1 MMSPGAICRRAVRD
15 RLADPVAGWNALIR
29 AIAEEHGAP
38 SALGLD
44 FGATGNVESALRD
57 PDDIDTHPSL
67 SNLILSIGVQRI
79 EERPGSQTFVTF
91 AGIVEV
97 VLQFLYRHEAGEDYQ
112 FDALVES
119 TEFAADAIEECAL
132 RVLNAP
138 GAIYPGITPLRAFAC
153 ERGPAEPLQDGI
165 RKPILIQLQFEVTL

>member
-15 RLADPVAGWNALIR
+15 RLADPVTGWNALIR

-38 SALGLD
+38 STLALD
-44 FGATGNVESALRD
+44 FGATGNVESALRN
-57 PDDIDTHPSL
+57 PDDVDTHPTP

-79 EERPGSQTFVTF
+79 EEQSKQSFVTF
-91 AGIVEV
+91 SGIVEV
-97 VLQFLYRHEAGEDYQ
+97 VLQFLYRYEAGEDYQ

-132 RVLNAP
+132 RVLNSP
-138 GAIYPGITPLRAFAC
+138 GLFYPNITPRRTFTC
-153 ERGPAEPLQDGI
+153 ERGPVEPLQTGI
-165 RKPILIQLQFEVTL
+165 RKPLLIQLQFEVTL